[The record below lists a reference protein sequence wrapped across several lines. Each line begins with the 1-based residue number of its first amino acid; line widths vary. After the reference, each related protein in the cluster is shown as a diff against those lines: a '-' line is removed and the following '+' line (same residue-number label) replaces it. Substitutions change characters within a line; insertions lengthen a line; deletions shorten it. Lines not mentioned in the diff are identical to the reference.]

1 MNIREQF
8 IKHIESDAQTALEGS
23 FVYARK
29 GLTDSELHYD
39 FELKAECNLVTFKA
53 TLKSEEHTKIIEKDF
68 GFIYNSP
75 DNGTMIWKYI
85 INYLWYALSY
95 DEQLYDSFMKENFGC
110 DINDLHNGNF

>member
-8 IKHIESDAQTALEGS
+8 IKHIEGDAQTALEGS

-53 TLKSEEHTKIIEKDF
+53 TLKSEEHTKIIDKDF

-75 DNGTMIWKYI
+75 DNGAMIWKYI